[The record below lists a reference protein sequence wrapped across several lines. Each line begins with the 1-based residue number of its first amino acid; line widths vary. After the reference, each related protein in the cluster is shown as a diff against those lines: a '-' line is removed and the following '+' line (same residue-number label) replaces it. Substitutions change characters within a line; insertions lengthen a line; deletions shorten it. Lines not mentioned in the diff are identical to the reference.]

1 MNPPGVVDIAK
12 IEQRIA
18 AVERTT
24 GAQVVVAIVGRSD
37 RYPEAKWRAFA
48 LGVALAALAV
58 VVLDIGQRSWIPVHG
73 GLASSAI
80 VLATGALSW
89 LATHYIDALARLFVR
104 PGRAR
109 AEVRQHAE
117 VLFLSRELFATPQRR
132 AILLMAS
139 RFERRVVVVPD
150 VAYRGR
156 IDHAEWE
163 GVVAATVPG
172 LRSGDA
178 GAAFLDGL
186 AALETLLLGKGFAGP
201 GDKSLEDAFLHG
213 EDA

>member
-1 MNPPGVVDIAK
+1 MNAPGMVDVAK

-37 RYPEAKWRAFA
+37 LYPELKWRAFA

-58 VVLDIGQRSWIPVHG
+58 VVLDLGQRSWIAMHG
-73 GLASSAI
+73 GLVSSAI
-80 VLATGALSW
+80 VLATGAVCW
-89 LATHYIDALARLFVR
+89 LAVHYIDAVARLFLR

-139 RFERRVVVVPD
+139 RFERRLVIVPD
-150 VAYRGR
+150 VAYRGK
-156 IDHAEWE
+156 IGHAEWE
-163 GVVAATVPG
+163 GVIAATAPG
-172 LRSGDA
+172 LRGGDA

-186 AALETLLLGKGFAGP
+186 AALETLLLGKGFTGP
-201 GDKSLEDAFLHG
+201 GDKSIEDAFLHG

>member
-1 MNPPGVVDIAK
+1 VNIPGTVDVAK

-58 VVLDIGQRSWIPVHG
+58 VLFDVGQRSWLPLHG

-80 VLATGALSW
+80 ILASGALFW
-89 LATHYIDALARLFVR
+89 LAAHYFDVVARLFVR

-117 VLFLSRELFATPQRR
+117 VMFLSRELFATPGRN
-132 AILLMAS
+132 AILMMAS
-139 RFERRVVVVPD
+139 RFERRLVIVPD
-150 VAYRGR
+150 VAYRGKVG
-156 IDHAEWE
+156 HAEWE
-163 GVVAATVPG
+163 GVIAATAPG
-172 LRSGDA
+172 LRGYDA

-186 AALETLLLGKGFAGP
+186 AALETLLLGKGFTGP
-201 GDKSLEDAFLHG
+201 GDKSIEDAFLHG
-213 EDA
+213 EDP